1 MADET
6 GDIKRNIL
14 ITVILLLILYVVSI
28 YFYNHFE
35 NWSYLDA
42 AYFITATVTTVGYG
56 DLVPRTDIGKIYSIF
71 LSFSGI
77 SLAFYLIARIS
88 LYREKTLDKH
98 LVSRLNILRDLMA
111 VRGKPKKDNPGEREY

>member
-6 GDIKRNIL
+6 GDLKRNIL
-14 ITVILLLILYVVSI
+14 TAVILLLGVYVISI
-28 YFYNHFE
+28 YFYNRFE

-42 AYFITATVTTVGYG
+42 AYFTTVTVTTIGYG
-56 DLVPRTDIGKIYSIF
+56 DLVPRTDIGKIYTI
-71 LSFSGI
+71 LLAFSGI

-98 LVSRLNILRDLMA
+98 MLGRLNILRDLMA
-111 VRGKPKKDNPGEREY
+111 VRGKPKRDGPREREY